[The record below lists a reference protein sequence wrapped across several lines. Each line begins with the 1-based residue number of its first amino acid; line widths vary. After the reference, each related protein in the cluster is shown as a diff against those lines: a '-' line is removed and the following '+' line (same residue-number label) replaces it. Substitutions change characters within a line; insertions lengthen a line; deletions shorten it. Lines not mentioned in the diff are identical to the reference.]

1 MMSDRSLL
9 ARAPGLGSL
18 TEVRAP
24 HVSRS
29 RRSEPGDLGGRPAG
43 IRRRRTARSGDPVP
57 VEVPREVASGTP
69 ALGDGDDRGREP
81 ARRDGDYL
89 LHLYLREAAATPLLT
104 LAEETALAERVL
116 AGDADARDHMI
127 RANLRLVVKIA
138 RDYEGMGLPLMD
150 MINEGNMGLMRAVQR
165 FDPTKG
171 AKLSTYAS
179 WWIKQSI
186 RRAIANQGR
195 TIRVP
200 AHLVDRIAEIRRVAL
215 RLQEELGR
223 CPEDA
228 EVAAEIGVRVRRVTD
243 LLQASQRMVSL
254 DAPVEEGETAIGD
267 RVADE
272 QAVTA
277 FEDVCRGQ
285 SVAAIREFLGVLNPR
300 ELSIL
305 RLRFGLDGGREHTLE
320 EIGKDFGITRE
331 RIRQLQ
337 NAALAKLRRCFVERE
352 AIRDPELEAMCLAG

>member
-1 MMSDRSLL
+1 MAVPRVDQ
-9 ARAPGLGSL
+9 
-18 TEVRAP
+18 V
-24 HVSRS
+24 
-29 RRSEPGDLGGRPAG
+29 
-43 IRRRRTARSGDPVP
+43 DPVP
-57 VEVPREVASGTP
+57 VVREMG
-69 ALGDGDDRGREP
+69 GG
-81 ARRDGDYL
+81 RDGDFL
-89 LHLYLREAAATPLLT
+89 LHLYLREATSTPLLVP
-104 LAEETALAERVL
+104 EEEVALAVRVQ
-116 AGDADARDHMI
+116 AGDAEARDHMI

-171 AKLSTYAS
+171 AKLSTYAA

-186 RRAIANQGR
+186 KRAIANQGR

-200 AHLVDRIAEIRRVAL
+200 AHLVDRIAQIRRVAL

-223 CPEDA
+223 PPEDA
-228 EVAAEIGVRVRRVTD
+228 EIAEELGLRTRRVTD
-243 LLQASQRMVSL
+243 LLQAIQRPVSL
-254 DAPVEEGETAIGD
+254 DAPVEEGEMAIGE

-272 QAVTA
+272 QASTA

-285 SVAAIREFLGVLNPR
+285 AVSAVREFLDVLNVR
-300 ELSIL
+300 EREIL

-320 EIGKDFGITRE
+320 EIGEIFRVTRE

-337 NAALAKLRRCFVERE
+337 NAALAKLRRCFDQRN
-352 AIRDPELEAMCLAG
+352 AIRDPDLEAFWVAG